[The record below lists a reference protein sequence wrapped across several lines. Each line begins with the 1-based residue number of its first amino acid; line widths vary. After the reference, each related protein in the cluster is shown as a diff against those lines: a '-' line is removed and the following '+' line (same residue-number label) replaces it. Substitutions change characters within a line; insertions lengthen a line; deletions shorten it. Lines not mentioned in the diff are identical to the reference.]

1 MTAALAHK
9 TPPVRSIGW
18 SLDAVNFF
26 VSDVRGAFGPFV
38 NVYLVSQLHWTPG
51 SVGLIMMVGGLVGL
65 VTETPIGWAID
76 HTIHKR
82 GALIAALVILTLS
95 GMVIYAVPGF
105 WPVMVAN
112 AAIAVVGDVFVP
124 AVAALT
130 LGLYAHRF
138 LARRLGRNAAYE
150 HAGNAAVALL
160 AAAAGY
166 FFSQRA
172 VFLLAPGF
180 AVLAVLAVLSI
191 PHDAIDLD
199 RARGL
204 EGRHQHHERRH
215 KAARWRDL
223 FKHRAL
229 VVFAVAALLFQFA
242 NAPLLSLVGQK
253 FALAHPEDATV
264 MLSAC
269 IIAAQLVMLGV
280 SVFAGLK
287 ADKWGAKPIL
297 LIGFAALPLRAA
309 LFAVS
314 DDSYWVIGF
323 ELLDGVSAGI
333 FAMMMPLIVADG
345 MRGTGRYNLAL
356 GAIGTMQGV
365 GASISLYTSGLA
377 VEILGY
383 RLGFVGL
390 CVAGTAA
397 LLVIL
402 FFLPETRPTSRRPA
416 ASVPPRRARPRP
428 GPKSHPDS

>member
-1 MTAALAHK
+1 MTATTADK
-9 TPPVRSIGW
+9 TASQRSIGW

-26 VSDVRGAFGPFV
+26 VSDVRGAFGPFI
-38 NVYLVSQLHWTPG
+38 NVYLVSQMHWTPG
-51 SVGLIMMVGGLVGL
+51 SVGFVMMIGGLIGL
-65 VTETPIGWAID
+65 ATETPIVWAID

-82 GALIAALVILTLS
+82 GALIGALVILVVA
-95 GMVIYAVPGF
+95 GMTIYAVPGF
-105 WPVMVAN
+105 WPVLIAN

-124 AVAALT
+124 AIAALT

-150 HAGNAAVALL
+150 HAGNAVVALL

-223 FKHRAL
+223 MKHRTL
-229 VVFAVAALLFQFA
+229 LVFAAAALLFQFA
-242 NAPLLSLVGQK
+242 NAPLLPLIGQK
-253 FALAHPEDATV
+253 FALGHPREATV

-269 IIAAQLVMLGV
+269 IIAAQVVMLGI
-280 SVFAGLK
+280 SVFAGAK

-314 DDSYWVIGF
+314 DNSFWLIGV
-323 ELLDGVSAGI
+323 ELLDGISGGI
-333 FAMMMPLIVADG
+333 FAMMTPLVVADG

-365 GASISLYTSGLA
+365 GASVALYTSGVA
-377 VEILGY
+377 VDILGY
-383 RLGFVGL
+383 TMGFIGLG
-390 CVAGTAA
+390 VAGTAA
-397 LLVIL
+397 LLIIL
-402 FFLPETRPTSRRPA
+402 FGLPETRPTSSARRRP
-416 ASVPPRRARPRP
+416 
-428 GPKSHPDS
+428 